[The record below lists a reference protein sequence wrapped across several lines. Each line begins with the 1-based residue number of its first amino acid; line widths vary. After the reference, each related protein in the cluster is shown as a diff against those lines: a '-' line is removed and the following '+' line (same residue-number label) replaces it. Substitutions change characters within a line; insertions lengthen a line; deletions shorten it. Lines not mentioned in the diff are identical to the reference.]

1 MFGNIMGTAF
11 LFWLVQAL
19 VVLYC
24 LWLATRFVQ
33 AVEKIA
39 ARMDRHTT

>member
-1 MFGNIMGTAF
+1 MFNFVGAAF
-11 LFWLVQAL
+11 VAWLVRAII
-19 VVLYC
+19 VLYC

-39 ARMDRHTT
+39 SRMDRRTD

>member
-1 MFGNIMGTAF
+1 MSNFVGAAVV
-11 LFWLVQAL
+11 LWLVRAV

-33 AVEKIA
+33 AVENLA
-39 ARMDRHTT
+39 DRMDRRTS

>member
-1 MFGNIMGTAF
+1 MFGNIAGAAF
-11 LFWLVQAL
+11 VFWVVRAV

-33 AVEKIA
+33 AVETVA
-39 ARMDRHTT
+39 DRMDRRTT

>member
-1 MFGNIMGTAF
+1 MLDNIFGLAF
-11 LFWLVQAL
+11 LYWLVRAA

-33 AVEKIA
+33 ALESIA
-39 ARMDRHTT
+39 DRMDRRTT